1 MDSFKYLG
9 VTIDHKLK
17 RGDQIKNSI
26 SKATKVLNL
35 LRRNLRNC
43 SPKAK
48 KRAYLAMVKPRL
60 EFSAPVWSPHLK
72 KDISALEKVQKRATR
87 WMCAQWNRQNFTWA
101 KSYDE
106 CRRKLQWTTLKQLR
120 DILACC
126 QIYKIVNH
134 LDCIPFHQYFSF
146 SSCNSR
152 SHNLKLSCKQSR
164 INCFRFSFFCTSPI
178 LWNSLPPDIAN
189 SQSLASFKSRIT
201 SYFLN
206 L

>member
-17 RGDQIKNSI
+17 WGDQIKNSI
-26 SKATKVLNL
+26 LKVTKVLNL

-43 SPKAK
+43 SPTAK
-48 KRAYLAMVKPRL
+48 KSAYLALVKPRL

-72 KDISALEKVQKRATR
+72 KDISALEKVQKRARGLAAR
-87 WMCAQWNRQNFTWA
+87 WMCAQWNRQNFTWS

-106 CRRKLQWTTLKQLR
+106 CRRELQWTTLKQRR

-146 SSCNSR
+146 SSGNSP
-152 SHNLKLSCKQSR
+152 SHNLKLSCKHSR
-164 INCFRFSFFCTSPI
+164 INCSGFSFLYKPHSY
-178 LWNSLPPDIAN
+178 LSLIH
-189 SQSLASFKSRIT
+189 I
-201 SYFLN
+201 
-206 L
+206 